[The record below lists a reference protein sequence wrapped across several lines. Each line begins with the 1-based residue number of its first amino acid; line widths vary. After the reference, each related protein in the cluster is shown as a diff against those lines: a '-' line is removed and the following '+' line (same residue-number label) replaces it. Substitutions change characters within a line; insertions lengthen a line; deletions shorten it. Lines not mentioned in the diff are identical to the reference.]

1 MKVIITGA
9 TGLLGGWLVSDLIE
23 ESYDVTV
30 IRYVPKINYQA
41 SKENPRL
48 KSQYHINNFSQKTKE
63 VFLDLC
69 DFSSVEKMIKEE
81 KADAVIHMAAVSRVS
96 VAKNNP
102 KDTYEL
108 ASNGTLNIL
117 EAIRL
122 HSPKTIFICHTEH
135 KIYSGNTPPFNEDM
149 LFNPEFM
156 FVAAKISKEYL
167 TKIYSK
173 SYGIKGVTVRGGT
186 YFGGYDFNF
195 HKVIPYAISCLL
207 KNEKIILRSSGR
219 ISRDFLYVKDAVLI
233 NRMLIKLMTDSSSS
247 FQFGEAYNFS
257 LGEDI
262 SLEEVVRKISD
273 IYGNEAKIETVGGGH
288 LLYGSSEMPHIRLDC
303 KKAKDN
309 FNWVPKYSFEQG
321 LTETIDFY
329 KSYFLKKS

>member
-135 KIYSGNTPPFNEDM
+135 KIYSGNHPPFNEEM
-149 LFNPEFM
+149 LFNPEFI
-156 FVAAKISKEYL
+156 FDAAKISKEYL

-173 SYGIKGVTVRGGT
+173 SYGVKGVTIRSGT

-195 HKVIPYAISCLL
+195 HKIIPYVIKCIIR
-207 KNEKIILRSSGR
+207 NEKIELRSDGN
-219 ISRDFLYVKDAVLI
+219 ITRDFLYIKDAVLL
-233 NRMLIKLMTDSSSS
+233 NRLLLNLTSEPNSS
-247 FQFGEAYNFS
+247 FEFGEAFNFS
-257 LGEDI
+257 LENNI
-262 SLEEVVRKISD
+262 SVIEVINKIST
-273 IYGNEAKIETVGGGH
+273 IFGIETEIDNTGGGH
-288 LLYGSSEMPHIRLDC
+288 LLYGSSEIQDIRLDC
-303 KKAKDN
+303 SKAKVKL
-309 FNWVPKYSFEQG
+309 NWQPKYSLESG
-321 LTETIDFY
+321 LKETIDFY
-329 KSYFLKKS
+329 KSFIN